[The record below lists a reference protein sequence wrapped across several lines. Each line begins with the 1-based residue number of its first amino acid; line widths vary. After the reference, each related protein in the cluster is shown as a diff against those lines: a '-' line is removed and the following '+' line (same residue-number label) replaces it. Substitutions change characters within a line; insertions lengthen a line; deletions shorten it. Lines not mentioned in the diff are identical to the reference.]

1 MQYCANTS
9 TLTIAEG
16 KTRVLLAVVSTAA
29 IGFQVIE
36 IGVSFNGTTVNEP
49 CRIDLFKSNRSTN
62 FTLGTKN
69 TEITLYQS
77 RGAGNSGKQSEAIA
91 ATVKAAE
98 AFSEAEP
105 PLTTEVLK
113 SWFVS
118 PTAGFLY
125 QAPLGREIEAVPSA
139 TAFALGIQVTS
150 AKAVNAR
157 TYMEI
162 IQGPS

>member
-1 MQYCANTS
+1 MQFVANTA

-16 KTRVLLAVVSTAA
+16 KTRVLLAVVPTAA
-29 IGFQVIE
+29 IGFQLIE
-36 IGVSFNGTTVNEP
+36 FGVSFNGTAVNEP
-49 CRIDLFKSNRSTN
+49 CRIDLFKSNRATN

-69 TEITLYQS
+69 TEITLYQE
-77 RGAGNSGKQSEAIA
+77 RGAGNSGKQSEAVT

-105 PLTTEVLK
+105 PTTIEVLK
-113 SWFVS
+113 SWLVS

-125 QAPLGREIEAVPSA
+125 QAPLGREVEAVPSA
-139 TAFALGIQVTS
+139 SGFALGIQVT
-150 AKAVNAR
+150 APKAVSAR